1 MENFTVIY
9 DACVLYPACLRDL
22 LVRLAMTGLF
32 RARWTEQIH
41 DEWIGNLLK
50 NRPDLSPERL
60 ERTRRK
66 MNQYVRDSLITG
78 YEPLMDAITLP
89 DPKDRH
95 VLAAAIRANAS
106 VIVTYNLSDFPAE
119 TLEKYGVEAQHPDE
133 FLLDLLS
140 LDPWAF
146 CHAVRTQRESL
157 KNPPQSA
164 EELLSVFEV
173 QRLPSLVAHLKA
185 MARLI

>member
-1 MENFTVIY
+1 VETFTVIY

-50 NRPDLSPERL
+50 NRPDLSPDRL
-60 ERTRRK
+60 DRTRRK
-66 MNQYVRDSLITG
+66 MNQYVRDSLVIR
-78 YEPLMDAITLP
+78 YEALIDTITLP
-89 DPKDRH
+89 DLKDRH

-133 FLLDLLS
+133 FLSDLLS

-146 CHAVRTQRESL
+146 CHAVRMQRESL

-164 EELLSVFEV
+164 EELLEAFEI
-173 QRLPSLVAHLKA
+173 QRLPRLVAHLKG
-185 MARLI
+185 MIRLI